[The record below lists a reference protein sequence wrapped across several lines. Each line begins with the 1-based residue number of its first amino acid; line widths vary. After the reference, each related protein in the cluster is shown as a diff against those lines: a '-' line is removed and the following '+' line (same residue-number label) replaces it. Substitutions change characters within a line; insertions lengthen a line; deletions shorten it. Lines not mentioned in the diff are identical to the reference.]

1 VFVEETTR
9 VDRKVSSV
17 YKAEIGM
24 ALLLSEVDAVE
35 MTPQMNEGEIR

>member
-1 VFVEETTR
+1 VFVEKTTR

-17 YKAEIGM
+17 YTAEIGM

-35 MTPQMNEGEIR
+35 TTPQMNEGEIR